1 VIVLDVVMVVALVGA
16 YVAQMFRWLR
26 VLQREHYEAGA
37 MSRFLGRWSS
47 PQVGAITKSKSRLE
61 LADHAPRLA
70 KIDDF
75 VGAQQYDREKEAP
88 SREKPKYR
96 PITLS
101 QVLVVVFVGAVIV
114 KEPVFFVA
122 VCVLY
127 GFTCPVGLSI
137 KGQTSPLA
145 WTRRLVTIATLA
157 TLIAVAISLLGI
169 PARQHWLPAVVVVWA
184 VPVILDVTARALK
197 PYEGRRA
204 QKFVDQAVTRLA
216 RVRPR
221 VVAITGSYGK
231 TSTKNHIVDLLAVDG
246 GVVATPRSF
255 NNRAG
260 LSRAINENLADGT
273 RVFIAEM
280 GTYGPGEI
288 RALCAW
294 CVPEIAVVTAIG
306 PVHLERMKTIAV
318 IEGAKFEITEK
329 VKVII
334 VNIDDPVLAR
344 WPTQRASGEKRYR
357 TAGSSN
363 ADASVRVR
371 VDGDEWTLIVDNV
384 ELGTIHEIT
393 SVQPTNLACALAVAL
408 ELGMPDAQL
417 LARATSVRPIDN
429 RSNVVTAP
437 SGVIVIDDTFNANPQ
452 SALSAL
458 KSLSRVAETG
468 RRVVVTPGLVELG
481 REQYSENL
489 ALAQRVAAAQDEL
502 VIVKRT
508 NALPLETGYK
518 GPVRRFNSRDE
529 AVAWVR
535 ASLVPGD
542 GVLYLNDL
550 PDHYP

>member
-1 VIVLDVVMVVALVGA
+1 MVVLDVVMIVALVGA
-16 YVAQMFRWLR
+16 YVAQMLRWLR
-26 VLQREHYEAGA
+26 VLQREHYEARS

-47 PQVGAITKSKSRLE
+47 PQVGAITKNKSRLE
-61 LADHAPRLA
+61 LADHAARVAPP
-70 KIDDF
+70 DDF
-75 VGAQQYDREKEAP
+75 VGAPQYDRDKLAP
-88 SREKPKYR
+88 KPDKPKYR

-101 QVLVVVFVGAVIV
+101 QFLVVVFVGAIIV
-114 KEPVFFVA
+114 REPVFYVA
-122 VCVLY
+122 VAVLY
-127 GFTCPVGLSI
+127 GFACPVGLSI
-137 KGQTSPLA
+137 KGHTSPLA
-145 WTRRLVTIATLA
+145 WTRRLVTIALLA
-157 TLIAVAISLLGI
+157 TVIAAAVALLGI

-197 PYEGRRA
+197 PYENRRA
-204 QKFVDQAVTRLA
+204 QTFVDQAVNRLA
-216 RVRPR
+216 RVHPR

-231 TSTKNHIVDLLAVDG
+231 TSTKNHVVDLLAVDG

-273 RVFIAEM
+273 RVFVAEM

-288 RALCAW
+288 RALCEW

-306 PVHLERMKTIAV
+306 PVHLERMKTLAV

-329 VKVII
+329 AQVVI

-344 WPTQRASGEKRYR
+344 WPAQRASGEKRYR
-357 TAGSSN
+357 SAGSQN
-363 ADASVRVR
+363 AAASVRVS
-371 VDGDEWTLIVDNV
+371 VDDEQWTLIVDGEV
-384 ELGTIHEIT
+384 LGSFDAIA
-393 SVQPTNLACALAVAL
+393 SVQPTNLACAIAVAL
-408 ELGMPDAQL
+408 ELGTPRDQL
-417 LARATSVRPIDN
+417 VARVTSVRPIDN
-429 RSNVVTAP
+429 RSNVVTAA
-437 SGVIVIDDTFNANPQ
+437 SGVVVIDDTFNANPQ

-458 KSLSRVAETG
+458 KTLSRVAPSG

-481 REQYSENL
+481 REQYPENL
-489 ALAQRVAAAQDEL
+489 ALAQKVAAAQDEL

-518 GPVRRFNSRDE
+518 GPVRRFNTRDE

-535 ASLVPGD
+535 ASLVTGD

>member
-1 VIVLDVVMVVALVGA
+1 MVVLDVVMIVALVGA
-16 YVAQMFRWLR
+16 YVAQMLRWLR
-26 VLQREHYEAGA
+26 VLQREHYEARS

-47 PQVGAITKSKSRLE
+47 PQVGAITKSKLRLE
-61 LADHAPRLA
+61 LADHSPRRA
-70 KIDDF
+70 TPDDF
-75 VGAQQYDREKEAP
+75 EGAQQYDRERLAP
-88 SREKPKYR
+88 TRDKRQYR
-96 PITLS
+96 PVTLS
-101 QVLVVVFVGAVIV
+101 QVLVVVFVGAVIL

-127 GFTCPVGLSI
+127 GFACPVGLSI
-137 KGQTSPLA
+137 KGSTSPLA
-145 WTRRLVTIATLA
+145 WTRRLVTITIVATLV
-157 TLIAVAISLLGI
+157 AVAISLLGI
-169 PARQHWLPAVVVVWA
+169 PVRQHWLPAAVALWA
-184 VPVILDVTARALK
+184 VPAILDVTARALK

-204 QKFVDQAVTRLA
+204 QAFVDQAVTRLT
-216 RVRPR
+216 RVHPR

-288 RALCAW
+288 RALCEW

-306 PVHLERMKTIAV
+306 PVHLERMKTLAV
-318 IEGAKFEITEK
+318 IEGAKFEITERAK
-329 VKVII
+329 VVI

-344 WPTQRASGEKRYR
+344 WPTQRASDKKRYR
-357 TAGSSN
+357 TAGSVNS
-363 ADASVRVR
+363 DASVRVR
-371 VDGDEWTLIVDNV
+371 VDGEEWTVIVDN
-384 ELGTIHEIT
+384 EALGSFRAIA
-393 SVQPTNLACALAVAL
+393 SVQPTNLACAVAVAL
-408 ELGMPDAQL
+408 ELGTPSDQL
-417 LARATSVRPIDN
+417 VARASSVRPIDN
-429 RSNVVTAP
+429 RSNVVTAA

-452 SALSAL
+452 SAVSAL
-458 KSLSRVAETG
+458 NTLSRVAATG

-481 REQYSENL
+481 RAQYRENF
-489 ALAQRVAAAQDEL
+489 ALAQKVAAAQDEL

-508 NALPLETGYK
+508 NALPLKAGFK
-518 GPVRRFNSRDE
+518 GPVRRLNSRDE

-535 ASLVPGD
+535 AALVAGD